1 MFSKV
6 KYIITKDNYIIVF
19 GELFNH
25 SDFRHMDPIRAG
37 FISFGVNKEG
47 NPTCSC
53 YGESISL
60 CMVSDPTLDTQI
72 AKRQLNMLDEY

>member
-6 KYIITKDNYIIVF
+6 KYIVTKDNEIVVF
-19 GELFNH
+19 GEIMQH
-25 SDFRHMDPIRAG
+25 SDFRHMNPIRAG
-37 FISFGVNKEG
+37 FIAFGVNKEG

-53 YGESISL
+53 YGKSISL
-60 CMVSDPTLDTQI
+60 GMDSDPELDTQI

>member
-6 KYIITKDNYIIVF
+6 KYIITKDNYIVVF

-60 CMVSDPTLDTQI
+60 GMVSDPDLDTQI

>member
-60 CMVSDPTLDTQI
+60 GMVSDPTLDTQI

>member
-6 KYIITKDNYIIVF
+6 KYIITRDNDIIVF
-19 GELFNH
+19 GETLQHKEF
-25 SDFRHMDPIRAG
+25 SHMDPIRAG
-37 FISFGVNKEG
+37 FISFGINKEG
-47 NPTCSC
+47 NPTCGC

-60 CMVSDPTLDTQI
+60 KLKSDPDLDTKI

>member
-6 KYIITKDNYIIVF
+6 KYIVTKDNKIVVF
-19 GELFNH
+19 GEVFQH
-25 SDFRHMDPIRAG
+25 SDFRHMNPIRAG

-53 YGESISL
+53 YGKSISL
-60 CMVSDPTLDTQI
+60 GMASDPELDTQI